1 MLIIIIFLAFQC
13 PYPNCGRE
21 FNVNSNMRRHY
32 RNHSIP
38 ATDEVH
44 PPRHNSGRRPQGYSR
59 PHPGRNSNS
68 NPNSNTT
75 VFHITTPGG
84 GGTAELSSGGGSGGH
99 SPRSSASDD
108 DEDVSGS
115 DFDGEDAVDNTR
127 RINWSRS
134 PSQSPTSAHQEW
146 PHGYDLYHHHSS
158 LGVSPA
164 CSESN
169 PNSHHSSP
177 TTTTTTRSYYSPSIL
192 GPVYAQSYRCSE
204 ISTTLR
210 PAFH

>member
-1 MLIIIIFLAFQC
+1 
-13 PYPNCGRE
+13 
-21 FNVNSNMRRHY
+21 MRRHY

-84 GGTAELSSGGGSGGH
+84 GGTAELGSAGGSGDH

-115 DFDGEDAVDNTR
+115 EFDGEDAVDNTR

-177 TTTTTTRSYYSPSIL
+177 TTTTTRSYYSPSIL